1 MLELTL
7 QSAGTLDTVIEAEC
21 NDCEDV
27 TLHRFTDVERGDD
40 GYILQD
46 ACQRLEEELIDAH
59 APYCAR

>member
-7 QSAGTLDTVIEAEC
+7 QDDGTLDTLIEAEC
-21 NDCEDV
+21 SDCDDV
-27 TLHRFTDVERGDD
+27 TLHRFMDVERDDD

-46 ACQRLEEELIDAH
+46 AWQRLEEELIDAH